1 MGLIN
6 SGISQVRAYA
16 LACGVSKDGTAVSD
30 PSGVLVKW
38 MSEHDDKLYQIYI
51 NGELSGVTYD
61 VSGCSIVLHIN
72 SSISMP
78 CAIEV
83 FAVEP
88 AESLIDFSDQLP
100 EVRPG
105 RRAIVSFSRKVSLP
119 LGASVDLYTDNGTG
133 QIDYQERINSDSIN
147 LWPAWQDKC
156 GFGLSKFGRSDFGYD
171 GAAAVGFGR
180 GCFGYGE
187 FGFDADQIEWQSGEL
202 VSGKYKFA
210 VKLTD
215 VFGNSDN
222 GPVESE
228 QVAIINPAE
237 SMRELAVRE
246 YDIPSRLFI
255 FDVN

>member
-1 MGLIN
+1 MSLIS
-6 SGISQVRAYA
+6 SGISRVGAYA
-16 LACGVSKDGTAVSD
+16 LACGMSKDGSVVSD
-30 PSGVLVKW
+30 PSGVVVQW
-38 MSEHDDKLYQIYI
+38 MSEHDDKLYQVYI
-51 NGELSGVTYD
+51 NGKLSGVTD
-61 VSGCSIVLHIN
+61 DISERLIALHVN
-72 SSISMP
+72 SSVSKP

-88 AESLIDFSDQLP
+88 VDVLTDFSDQLP
-100 EVRPG
+100 EVRPR
-105 RRAIVSFSRKVSLP
+105 RRATASFSRKISSP

-133 QIDYQERINSDSIN
+133 QIDYQECVNFESIN
-147 LWPAWQDKC
+147 LWPAWQDEC

-187 FGFDADQIEWQSGEL
+187 FGFDADQIDWQSGEL

-210 VKLTD
+210 AKLTD

-222 GPVESE
+222 GLVESE
-228 QVAIINPAE
+228 QVVIINPAVSAKE
-237 SMRELAVRE
+237 IVVKE
-246 YDIPSRLFI
+246 YDMSSRRFI